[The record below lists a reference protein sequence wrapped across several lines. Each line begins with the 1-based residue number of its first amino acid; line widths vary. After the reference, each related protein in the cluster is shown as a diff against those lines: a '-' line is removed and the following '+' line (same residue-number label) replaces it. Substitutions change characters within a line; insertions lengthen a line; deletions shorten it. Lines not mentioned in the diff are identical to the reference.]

1 MILKNNALGIL
12 YICAFVMSFERDISR
27 PSIDVQ
33 KNNFKKANTA
43 IAPTPK
49 GLNVKRSNERS
60 EIIAF
65 QAKVSATETF
75 A

>member
-49 GLNVKRSNERS
+49 GLNMNR
-60 EIIAF
+60 
-65 QAKVSATETF
+65 
-75 A
+75 